1 MHRKILRCVRVVIHS
16 LGTLQDSGIG
26 GQSVLFP
33 AESLEIFML
42 RVLTWIRLQFET
54 ATSRMLKASNDPLR
68 QIPYL
73 G

>member
-1 MHRKILRCVRVVIHS
+1 MHRILRCVRVVIHS

-42 RVLTWIRLQFET
+42 RVLTSIRLQFET
-54 ATSRMLKASNDPLR
+54 ATSRMLKASNDDHTVYNYIHP
-68 QIPYL
+68 
-73 G
+73 